1 VSPIVKTRSTCLVL
15 LVGLILWPGFLS
27 AQSKGRI
34 AGRVVDASTGEPLF
48 GVNILITG
56 TTRGTTTDFEGAYAI
71 PNLDAGVYTVMYRYI
86 TYATQTV
93 TDITVV
99 DGKATVMDIAMKS
112 DAIGLS
118 EVTVT
123 ATANRQTSASLLSIQ
138 RGAVSMQDGISLEQ
152 ISRSGLGN
160 VAEAMTKVTGASVI
174 GGKYVYVRGLGDRYS
189 STHLNGMELPSA
201 DPDKKAFQLDLIPSR
216 LLDNVITLKTFTA
229 DRPGNFSG
237 GLVDVSTKQFP
248 DNFSFSFSM
257 STSYNDQSS
266 LTDGLLPRRSATD
279 WLGYDDGLRAM
290 PTLLTGD
297 RAIPI
302 HIEAQFDRDKARQL
316 DELTRSFRPEMVP
329 TTSNIPVDRSLGF
342 SMGSQFAT
350 PIGQFG
356 YVFGGSY
363 KNSFSSYSDG
373 RVGIYKLVGGVEN
386 SAELVA
392 VNAMDDSRSTMDVD
406 IGLLG
411 SLSYR
416 LSKSN
421 RFTLNYIRTQSG
433 SSTGREIAGF
443 WDEANEGGMLS
454 YESRV
459 LEYTQR
465 SLESGQLMGRHLIE
479 GLGNVNLDWNL
490 GLARNTQEQPD
501 LRYFENGIQ
510 EIGNGSNT
518 YSLSAGLFQ
527 RPSRFFRDLDE
538 SNRIMS
544 VDLTYPVS
552 TSNGDFKFKGGVYY
566 QGVDREFTENRF
578 DINQGRSTKTFTD
591 FDLDWNRYFAHAGLV
606 DSTSSRYVFGNYLVD
621 ATSPKNSY
629 DADSET
635 RAAYLMM
642 EAPLGDLKFVLGAR
656 VENATIRA
664 ASRDTLLPIG
674 RLDNT
679 DWLPSLTA
687 IYALTESMNLR
698 LAYTH
703 TIARPTFRELAP
715 YATFDFYGS
724 FVFTGNDTLARTL
737 IRNMDVRYE
746 WYPNPGEILAV
757 SVFYKDLQN
766 PIERA
771 IRPQVNKNMTVQ
783 NVEDGR
789 VYGLEMEVRKN
800 LGFLFEPLRRFS
812 ITSNL
817 TFVRSFV
824 DIPEDELFTIRVEDP
839 NAESTRPLVGQSPYI
854 FNFDLNYTHEE
865 TGYGADLTINRFSDR
880 MHAVSL
886 GAAPDVYERGVTSMN
901 LLMRKSFGNLE
912 ISLTFGNL
920 LNSTQR
926 YTQEFKGKSYPTMQ
940 YASGRTYAVGINYG
954 F

>member
-1 VSPIVKTRSTCLVL
+1 MLT
-15 LVGLILWPGFLS
+15 S

-34 AGRVVDASTGEPLF
+34 TGRVIDADTGESLF
-48 GVNILITG
+48 GVNILIAG
-56 TTRGTTTDFEGAYAI
+56 TTRGTTTDFEGAYVI
-71 PNLDAGVYTVMYRYI
+71 PNLDPGTYTVMYRYI

-93 TDITVV
+93 TDVV
-99 DGKATVMDIAMKS
+99 VAEGKATVIDIAMKP

-123 ATANRQTSASLLSIQ
+123 ATANRQTSAALLSIQ
-138 RGAVSMQDGISLEQ
+138 RGAVSVQDGISLEQ

-160 VAEAMTKVTGASVI
+160 VAEAMTKVTGASVV

-257 STSYNDQSS
+257 STTYNDRSS
-266 LTDGLLPRRSATD
+266 LVDGLLPERSSTD

-290 PTLLTGD
+290 PTALKGD
-297 RAIPI
+297 RSIPS
-302 HIEAQFDRDKARQL
+302 HIEAQFDPTKAEQL
-316 DELTRSFRPEMVP
+316 DAYSRAFRPEMAAG
-329 TTSNIPVDRSLGF
+329 TSSIPMDRSFGI
-342 SMGSQFAT
+342 SMGSQFTT

-356 YVFGGSY
+356 YVLGGSY
-363 KNSFSSYSDG
+363 KNSFSSYTDG
-373 RVGIYKLVGGVEN
+373 RVGIYKLVGDLEN
-386 SAELVA
+386 ASELIA
-392 VNAMDDSRSTMDVD
+392 VNAMDDHRSSMDVD

-416 LSKSN
+416 LSNAN
-421 RFTLNYIRTQSG
+421 RFTFNYIRTQSG
-433 SSTGREIAGF
+433 SSVGREIAGF
-443 WDEANEGGMLS
+443 WDEADEGGMQS

-465 SLESGQLMGRHLIE
+465 SLESGQLMGRHMIQA
-479 GLGNVNLDWNL
+479 LGNLSVDWNVSM
-490 GLARNTQEQPD
+490 ARNTQEQPD
-501 LRYFENGIQ
+501 LRYLENGVQ
-510 EIGNGSNT
+510 ETQTGGIT
-518 YSLSAGLFQ
+518 YSLSNGLFQ
-527 RPSRFFRDLDE
+527 RPARFFRDLEE
-538 SNRIMS
+538 SNRIVS
-544 VDLTYPVS
+544 LDLTYPAVTRS
-552 TSNGDFKFKGGVYY
+552 GDFKIKGGVYM
-566 QGVDREFTENRF
+566 QGVDRVFTENRF
-578 DINQGRSTKTFTD
+578 DIYQGRSSRTFTD
-591 FDLDWNRYFAHAGLV
+591 FNLDWNQYFGHAGVV
-606 DSTSSRYVFGNYLVD
+606 DTTSRFVFGNYVVD

-629 DADSET
+629 DADSQT

-642 EAPLGDLKFVLGAR
+642 EAPLGDLKLVMGAR

-664 ASRDTLLPIG
+664 ASRDTLLPVG

-679 DWLPSLTA
+679 DWLPSVTA

-703 TIARPTFRELAP
+703 TLARPTFRELAP

-724 FVFTGNDTLARTL
+724 FVFTGNDTLSRTL
-737 IRNMDVRYE
+737 IRNMDARYE
-746 WYPNPGEILAV
+746 WYPNPGEIMAL

-771 IRPQVNKNMTVQ
+771 IRPEVNKNMTVQ
-783 NVEDGR
+783 NVESGR
-789 VYGLEMEVRKN
+789 VYGMEVEVRKN
-800 LGFLFEPLRRFS
+800 LGSFTEWLNRFS

-817 TFVRSFV
+817 TLVQSYV
-824 DIPEDELFTIRVEDP
+824 DIPANELFNIRVSNP
-839 NAESTRPLVGQSPYI
+839 KAESTRRLAGQSPYI
-854 FNFDLNYTHEE
+854 INADLNYTHEKA
-865 TGYGADLTINRFSDR
+865 GFSADLTVNRFGDR
-880 MHAVSL
+880 LHAVSV
-886 GAAPDVYERGVTSMN
+886 GAAPDVYERGMTTVN

-912 ISLTFGNL
+912 FSTTFGNL
-920 LNSTQR
+920 LNTTQR
-926 YTQEFKGKSYPTMQ
+926 YTQEFKGRSYPTLQ
-940 YASGRTYAVGINYG
+940 YANGRTFSVGVSYG

>member
-1 VSPIVKTRSTCLVL
+1 VKTRSTCLVL
-15 LVGLILWPGFLS
+15 LVGLFLWPGFLS

-34 AGRVVDASTGEPLF
+34 TGRVVDASTGEPLF

-93 TDITVV
+93 TEITVADGRATVV
-99 DGKATVMDIAMKS
+99 DIALEP

-160 VAEAMTKVTGASVI
+160 VAEAMTKVTGASVV
-174 GGKYVYVRGLGDRYS
+174 GGKYVFVRGLGDRYS

-257 STSYNDQSS
+257 STAYNDRSS
-266 LTDGLLPRRSATD
+266 LTDGLLPRRSSTD
-279 WLGYDDGLRAM
+279 WLGYDDGLRAL
-290 PTLLTGD
+290 PALLSGD
-297 RAIPI
+297 RAIPN

-329 TTSNIPVDRSLGF
+329 ANRTIPVDRSFGL
-342 SMGSQFAT
+342 SMGSQFT
-350 PIGQFG
+350 SPIGQFG
-356 YVFGGSY
+356 YVLGGSY

-373 RVGIYKLVGGVEN
+373 RVGIYKLVGGLTN
-386 SAELVA
+386 ATELVA
-392 VNAMDDSRSTMDVD
+392 VNDMDDSRSTMDVD

-416 LSKSN
+416 PSKAN
-421 RFTLNYIRTQSG
+421 RFTVNYIRTQSG
-433 SSTGREIAGF
+433 SSTGREISGF
-443 WDEANEGGMLS
+443 WDEADEGGMSS

-465 SLESGQLMGRHLIE
+465 SLESVHLMGRHMVE
-479 GLGNVNLDWNL
+479 AVGNISLDWNVS
-490 GLARNTQEQPD
+490 LARNTQEQPD

-510 EIGNGSNT
+510 ETGAGDRT
-518 YSLSAGLFQ
+518 YSLSSGLFQ
-527 RPSRFFRDLDE
+527 RPARFFRDLEE
-538 SNRIMS
+538 SNQIAS
-544 VDLTYPVS
+544 VDVTYPVS
-552 TSNGDFKFKGGVYY
+552 TSSGDFKFKGGLFI
-566 QGVDREFTENRF
+566 QGVDRLFTENRF
-578 DINQGRSTKTFTD
+578 DINQGRSSKTFSD
-591 FDLDWNRYFAHAGLV
+591 FDLDWNRFFAHAGLV
-606 DSTSSRYVFGNYLVD
+606 DSTSSRFIFGNYLVD

-642 EAPLGDLKFVLGAR
+642 EAPLGNLKLVAGAR

-664 ASRDTLLPIG
+664 ASRDTLLPVG
-674 RLDNT
+674 QLENT
-679 DWLPSLTA
+679 DWLPSVTA

-703 TIARPTFRELAP
+703 TVARPTFRELAP

-724 FVFTGNDTLARTL
+724 FVFTGNDTLVRTL
-737 IRNMDVRYE
+737 IRNMDARYE
-746 WYPNPGEILAV
+746 WYPNPGEILAL

-783 NVEDGR
+783 NVEAGR
-789 VYGLEMEVRKN
+789 VYGLELEVRKN
-800 LGFLFEPLRRFS
+800 LGFLSESLRRFS
-812 ITSNL
+812 VTTNL

-824 DIPEDELFTIRVEDP
+824 DIPDDELFTIRVEDP
-839 NAESTRPLVGQSPYI
+839 NAASTRQLVGQSPYI
-854 FNFDLNYTHEE
+854 FNLDLNYTHEE
-865 TGYGADLTINRFSDR
+865 SGFGADLTINRFSDR

-886 GAAPDVYERGVTSMN
+886 GAAPDVYERGVTNMN
-901 LLMRKSFGNLE
+901 FLMRKSFGNLE
-912 ISLTFGNL
+912 FSATLGNL

-926 YTQEFKGKSYPTMQ
+926 FTQEFKGQSYPTLQ
-940 YASGRTYAVGINYG
+940 YASGRTYSVGISYG